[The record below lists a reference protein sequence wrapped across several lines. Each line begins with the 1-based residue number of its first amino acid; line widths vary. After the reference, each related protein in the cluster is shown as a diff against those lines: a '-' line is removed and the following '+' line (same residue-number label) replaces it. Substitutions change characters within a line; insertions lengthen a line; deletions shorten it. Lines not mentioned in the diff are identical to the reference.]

1 MLSIPTVT
9 SMIAVN
15 LSDEDRWK
23 KYNNFSPLVSIFK
36 KFHPLNDEI
45 EKRINQHTFPISYKK
60 NKYLVSPVDRNK
72 FLFLIIK
79 GVVRGF
85 IKDGN
90 TEITTWIAKEN
101 EVVGTIRN
109 LWIDGDSEE
118 YLQALEDVDLIA
130 IPHVLSEYLYE
141 NFAEANIVGRKMMEQ
156 YYRSAEERAYLCR
169 ISSAEKRYKRFL
181 VSFPDLI
188 NRVSLKHIA
197 SFLAIRLETLS
208 RIRAKI

>member
-1 MLSIPTVT
+1 
-9 SMIAVN
+9 MIAVN

-85 IKDGN
+85 IKDGDN
-90 TEITTWIAKEN
+90 EITTWIAKEN
-101 EVVGTIRN
+101 EIVGTIRN
-109 LWIDGDSEE
+109 LWIDGDSDE
-118 YLQALEDVDLIA
+118 YLQALEDVDLVA

-141 NFAEANIVGRKMMEQ
+141 NFPEANIVGRKMMEL
-156 YYRSAEERAYLCR
+156 YYRLAEERAYLCR

-181 VSFPDLI
+181 LSFPDLI
-188 NRVSLKHIA
+188 NRVPLKYIA

>member
-1 MLSIPTVT
+1 MSIQCFA
-9 SMIAVN
+9 MIAVN

-90 TEITTWIAKEN
+90 NEITTWIAKEN

-109 LWIDGDSEE
+109 LWIDGDSDE
-118 YLQALEDVDLIA
+118 YLQALEDVDLVA

-141 NFAEANIVGRKMMEQ
+141 NFPEANIVGRKMMEL

-181 VSFPDLI
+181 LSFPDLI
-188 NRVSLKHIA
+188 NRVSLKYIA

>member
-1 MLSIPTVT
+1 
-9 SMIAVN
+9 MIAVN
-15 LSDEDRWK
+15 LSDEERWK
-23 KYNNFSPLVSIFK
+23 EYNNFSPLIDVFK

-45 EKRINQHTFPISYKK
+45 ERRINQHTFPISYKK
-60 NKYLVSPVDRNK
+60 NKYLLSPVDRNK
-72 FLFLIIK
+72 FLFLIVK

-85 IKDGN
+85 IKDGS
-90 TEITTWIAKEN
+90 TEITTWISKEN

-109 LWIDGDSEE
+109 LWGEGDSEE

-130 IPHVLSEYLYE
+130 IPHVLSDYLFE
-141 NFAEANIVGRKMMEQ
+141 NFTEANVVGRKMMEL

-197 SFLAIRLETLS
+197 SFLAIRMETLS

>member
-1 MLSIPTVT
+1 
-9 SMIAVN
+9 MIAVN

-23 KYNNFSPLVSIFK
+23 RFNNFSPLISIFK

-45 EKRINQHTFPISYKK
+45 ERRINQHTFPVSYKK
-60 NKYLVSPVDRNK
+60 NKFLVSPVDRNK
-72 FLFLIIK
+72 YLFLIVK

-85 IKDGN
+85 IKDGK

-109 LWIDGDSEE
+109 LWIEGDSEE
-118 YLQALEDVDLIA
+118 YLQALEDVELIA
-130 IPHVLSEYLYE
+130 IPHVLSDYLYE
-141 NFAEANIVGRKMMEQ
+141 NFPEANIVGRKMMEL

-181 VSFPDLI
+181 LSFPDLI
-188 NRVSLKHIA
+188 NRVSLKYIA
-197 SFLAIRLETLS
+197 SFLGVRLETLS

>member
-1 MLSIPTVT
+1 
-9 SMIAVN
+9 MIAVN
-15 LSDEDRWK
+15 LSEQDRWK
-23 KYNNFSPLVSIFK
+23 KYNNFSPLISIFK

-60 NKYLVSPVDRNK
+60 NKFLVSPVDRNK
-72 FLFLIIK
+72 YLFLIVK

-85 IKDGN
+85 IKDGAS
-90 TEITTWIAKEN
+90 EITTWIAMEN
-101 EVVGTIRN
+101 EIVGTIRN

-141 NFAEANIVGRKMMEQ
+141 NFAEANVVGRKMMEL
-156 YYRSAEERAYLCR
+156 YYRSAEERAFLCR

-181 VSFPDLI
+181 LSFPDLI

>member
-1 MLSIPTVT
+1 
-9 SMIAVN
+9 MIAVN

-85 IKDGN
+85 IKDGDN
-90 TEITTWIAKEN
+90 EITTWIAKEN
-101 EVVGTIRN
+101 EIVGTIRN
-109 LWIDGDSEE
+109 LWIDGDSDE
-118 YLQALEDVDLIA
+118 YLQALEDVDLVA

-141 NFAEANIVGRKMMEQ
+141 NFPEANIVGRKMMEL

-181 VSFPDLI
+181 LSFPDLI
-188 NRVSLKHIA
+188 NRVSLKYIA

>member
-1 MLSIPTVT
+1 
-9 SMIAVN
+9 MIAVN

-23 KYNNFSPLVSIFK
+23 RYNNFSPLISIFK

-72 FLFLIIK
+72 FLFLIVK

-85 IKDGN
+85 IKDG
-90 TEITTWIAKEN
+90 TAEITTWIAKEN

-109 LWIDGDSEE
+109 LWVEGDSEE

-141 NFAEANIVGRKMMEQ
+141 NFTEANIVGRKMMEQ

>member
-1 MLSIPTVT
+1 
-9 SMIAVN
+9 MIAVN

-72 FLFLIIK
+72 FLFLIVK

-90 TEITTWIAKEN
+90 SEITTWIAKEN

>member
-1 MLSIPTVT
+1 
-9 SMIAVN
+9 MIAVN
-15 LSDEDRWK
+15 LSDGDRWK
-23 KYNNFSPLVSIFK
+23 KYNDFSPLISVFK
-36 KFHPLNDEI
+36 KFHPLNNEI

-72 FLFLIIK
+72 FLFLIVK

-85 IKDGN
+85 IKDGDN
-90 TEITTWIAKEN
+90 EITTWIAKEN

-109 LWIDGDSEE
+109 LWIDGESDE
-118 YLQALEDVDLIA
+118 YLQALEDVDLVA

-141 NFAEANIVGRKMMEQ
+141 NFPEANIVGRKMMEL

-181 VSFPDLI
+181 ISFPDLI
-188 NRVSLKHIA
+188 NRVSLKYIA

>member
-1 MLSIPTVT
+1 
-9 SMIAVN
+9 MIAVN

-72 FLFLIIK
+72 FLFLIVK

-85 IKDGN
+85 IKDGDS
-90 TEITTWIAKEN
+90 EITTWIAKEN

-109 LWIDGDSEE
+109 LWVEGDSEE
-118 YLQALEDVDLIA
+118 YLQALEDVDLVA

-141 NFAEANIVGRKMMEQ
+141 NFSEANIVGRKMMEL

-181 VSFPDLI
+181 ISFPDLI

>member
-1 MLSIPTVT
+1 
-9 SMIAVN
+9 MIAVN

-72 FLFLIIK
+72 FLFLIVK

-90 TEITTWIAKEN
+90 SEITTWIAKEN
-101 EVVGTIRN
+101 EVVGTIMN

>member
-1 MLSIPTVT
+1 
-9 SMIAVN
+9 MIAVN
-15 LSDEDRWK
+15 LSDEDRWR
-23 KYNNFSPLVSIFK
+23 KYNNISPLISIFE

-45 EKRINQHTFPISYKK
+45 KSRINQHTFPISYKK
-60 NKYLVSPVDRNK
+60 NKYLVSPLDRNK
-72 FLFLIIK
+72 YLFLIIK

-85 IKDGN
+85 IKDG
-90 TEITTWIAKEN
+90 TSEITTWIAKEN
-101 EVVGTIRN
+101 EIVGTIRN
-109 LWIDGDSEE
+109 LWGEGESDE
-118 YLQALEDVDLIA
+118 YLQTLEDVDLIA

-141 NFAEANIVGRKMMEQ
+141 NFPEANIVGRKMMEL

-188 NRVSLKHIA
+188 QRVSLKHIA

-208 RIRAKI
+208 RIRTKL

>member
-1 MLSIPTVT
+1 
-9 SMIAVN
+9 MIAVN

-23 KYNNFSPLVSIFK
+23 KYNNFSPLISIFK

-45 EKRINQHTFPISYKK
+45 ERRINQHTFPISYKK

-72 FLFLIIK
+72 YLFLIVK

-141 NFAEANIVGRKMMEQ
+141 NFPEANVVGRKMMEL

-181 VSFPDLI
+181 LSFPDLI

>member
-1 MLSIPTVT
+1 
-9 SMIAVN
+9 MIAVN

-72 FLFLIIK
+72 FLFLIVK

-85 IKDGN
+85 IKDGDN
-90 TEITTWIAKEN
+90 EITTWIAKEN

-109 LWIDGDSEE
+109 LWIDGDSDE
-118 YLQALEDVDLIA
+118 YLQALEDVDLVA

-141 NFAEANIVGRKMMEQ
+141 NFPEANIVGRKMMEL

-181 VSFPDLI
+181 LSFPDLI

>member
-1 MLSIPTVT
+1 
-9 SMIAVN
+9 MIAVN

-85 IKDGN
+85 IRDGN
-90 TEITTWIAKEN
+90 NEITTWIAKEN
-101 EVVGTIRN
+101 EIVGTIRN
-109 LWIDGDSEE
+109 LWIDGDSDE
-118 YLQALEDVDLIA
+118 YLQALEDVDLVA

-141 NFAEANIVGRKMMEQ
+141 NFPEANIVGRKMMEL

-181 VSFPDLI
+181 LSFPDLI
-188 NRVSLKHIA
+188 NRVSLKYIA

>member
-1 MLSIPTVT
+1 
-9 SMIAVN
+9 MIAVN

-90 TEITTWIAKEN
+90 NEITTWIAKEN

-109 LWIDGDSEE
+109 LWIEGDSDE
-118 YLQALEDVDLIA
+118 YLQALEDVDLVA

-141 NFAEANIVGRKMMEQ
+141 NFPEANIVGRKMMEL

-181 VSFPDLI
+181 LSFPDLI
-188 NRVSLKHIA
+188 NRVSLKYIA

>member
-1 MLSIPTVT
+1 MFTVDLS
-9 SMIAVN
+9 
-15 LSDEDRWK
+15 EKDRWR
-23 KYNNFSPLVSIFK
+23 KYNNVSPVVDVFK
-36 KFHPLNDEI
+36 KIHSLNPDI
-45 EKRINQHTFPISYKK
+45 EERINQYTFPVFFKK
-60 NKYLVSPVDRNK
+60 NKFIISPVDKNEY
-72 FLFLIIK
+72 LFLIVK

-85 IKDGN
+85 IKDEK
-90 TEITTWIAKEN
+90 TEITTWISKEN

-109 LWIDGDSEE
+109 LWLAGESEE
-118 YLQALEDVDLIA
+118 YLQALEDVELIA
-130 IPHVLSEYLYE
+130 IPHSLSEYLYE
-141 NFAEANIVGRKMMEQ
+141 NYTEANIVGRKMMEL

-188 NRVSLKHIA
+188 NRVSLKYIA

>member
-1 MLSIPTVT
+1 
-9 SMIAVN
+9 MIAVN

-72 FLFLIIK
+72 FLFLIVK

-85 IKDGN
+85 IKDGDN
-90 TEITTWIAKEN
+90 EITTWIAKEN

-109 LWIDGDSEE
+109 LWIDSDSEE
-118 YLQALEDVDLIA
+118 YLQALEDVDLVA
-130 IPHVLSEYLYE
+130 IPQVLSEYLYE
-141 NFAEANIVGRKMMEQ
+141 NFPEANIVGRKMMEL

-181 VSFPDLI
+181 ISFPDLI

>member
-1 MLSIPTVT
+1 
-9 SMIAVN
+9 MIAVN

-85 IKDGN
+85 IKDGDN
-90 TEITTWIAKEN
+90 EITTWIAKEN

-109 LWIDGDSEE
+109 LWIDGDSDE
-118 YLQALEDVDLIA
+118 YLQALEDVDLVA

-141 NFAEANIVGRKMMEQ
+141 NFPEANIVGRKMMEL

-181 VSFPDLI
+181 LSFPDLI
-188 NRVSLKHIA
+188 NRVSLKYIA

>member
-1 MLSIPTVT
+1 
-9 SMIAVN
+9 MIAVN
-15 LSDEDRWK
+15 LSYEDRWK
-23 KYNNFSPLVSIFK
+23 KFNNFSPFISIFK
-36 KFHPLNDEI
+36 KFHPLNKEI
-45 EKRINQHTFPISYKK
+45 EDRINQHTFPISYKK
-60 NKYLVSPVDRNK
+60 NKFILSPIDRNK
-72 FLFLIIK
+72 YLYLIVK

-90 TEITTWIAKEN
+90 TEITTWIAREN
-101 EVVGTIRN
+101 EIVGTIRN
-109 LWIDGDSEE
+109 LWLEGDSEE
-118 YLQALEDVDLIA
+118 HLQALEDVDLIA

-141 NFAEANIVGRKMMEQ
+141 NYPEANIVGRKIMEL

-169 ISSAEKRYKRFL
+169 ISSAEKRYQRFL

-197 SFLAIRLETLS
+197 SFLSIRLETLS

>member
-1 MLSIPTVT
+1 MSIQCFA
-9 SMIAVN
+9 MIAVN

-90 TEITTWIAKEN
+90 NEITTWIAKEN

-109 LWIDGDSEE
+109 LWIEE
-118 YLQALEDVDLIA
+118 IGRA
-130 IPHVLSEYLYE
+130 HV
-141 NFAEANIVGRKMMEQ
+141 
-156 YYRSAEERAYLCR
+156 
-169 ISSAEKRYKRFL
+169 
-181 VSFPDLI
+181 
-188 NRVSLKHIA
+188 
-197 SFLAIRLETLS
+197 
-208 RIRAKI
+208 

>member
-1 MLSIPTVT
+1 MSIQAVI

-15 LSDEDRWK
+15 LSDEERWK
-23 KYNNFSPLVSIFK
+23 IYNNISPLIDVFK

-45 EKRINQHTFPISYKK
+45 ERRINQHTFPISYKK
-60 NKYLVSPVDRNK
+60 NKYLLSPVDHNK
-72 FLFLIIK
+72 FLFLIVK

-85 IKDGN
+85 IKDGS
-90 TEITTWIAKEN
+90 TEITTWISKEN

-109 LWIDGDSEE
+109 LWGEGDSEE

-130 IPHVLSEYLYE
+130 IPHVLSDYLFE
-141 NFAEANIVGRKMMEQ
+141 NFTEANIVGRKMMEL

-181 VSFPDLI
+181 ASFPDLI

-208 RIRAKI
+208 RIRAKL

>member
-1 MLSIPTVT
+1 
-9 SMIAVN
+9 MIAVN

-23 KYNNFSPLVSIFK
+23 KYNNFSPLISIFK

-72 FLFLIIK
+72 FLFLIVK

-85 IKDGN
+85 IKDGDN
-90 TEITTWIAKEN
+90 EITTWIAKEN

-109 LWIDGDSEE
+109 LWIDGDSDE
-118 YLQALEDVDLIA
+118 YLQALEDVDLVA

-141 NFAEANIVGRKMMEQ
+141 NFSEANIVGRKMMEL

-181 VSFPDLI
+181 LSFPDLI
-188 NRVSLKHIA
+188 NRVSLKYIA

>member
-1 MLSIPTVT
+1 
-9 SMIAVN
+9 MIAVN
-15 LSDEDRWK
+15 LSDEERWK
-23 KYNNFSPLVSIFK
+23 KYNNISPLIDVFK

-45 EKRINQHTFPISYKK
+45 ERRINQHTFPISYRK

-72 FLFLIIK
+72 FLFLIVK

-85 IKDGN
+85 IKDGS
-90 TEITTWIAKEN
+90 TEITTWISKEN

-109 LWIDGDSEE
+109 LWGEGDSEE

-130 IPHVLSEYLYE
+130 IPHVLSDFLFE
-141 NFAEANIVGRKMMEQ
+141 NFSEANVVGRKMMEL

>member
-1 MLSIPTVT
+1 
-9 SMIAVN
+9 MIAVN

-23 KYNNFSPLVSIFK
+23 KYNNFSPLISIFK

-72 FLFLIIK
+72 YLFLIVK

-85 IKDGN
+85 IKDGA
-90 TEITTWIAKEN
+90 TEITTWIAQEN

-141 NFAEANIVGRKMMEQ
+141 NFAEANIVGRKMMEV

-188 NRVSLKHIA
+188 NRVSLKYIA
-197 SFLAIRLETLS
+197 SFLAVRLETLS
-208 RIRAKI
+208 RIRAKL

>member
-1 MLSIPTVT
+1 
-9 SMIAVN
+9 MIAVN

-60 NKYLVSPVDRNK
+60 NKYLVSPVDHNK
-72 FLFLIIK
+72 FLFLIVK

-85 IKDGN
+85 IKDGDN
-90 TEITTWIAKEN
+90 EITTWIAKEN

-109 LWIDGDSEE
+109 LWIDGDSDE
-118 YLQALEDVDLIA
+118 YLQALEDVDLVA

-141 NFAEANIVGRKMMEQ
+141 NFPEANIVGRKMMEL

-181 VSFPDLI
+181 LSFPDLI

>member
-1 MLSIPTVT
+1 
-9 SMIAVN
+9 MIAVN

-72 FLFLIIK
+72 FLFLIVK

-85 IKDGN
+85 IKDGDN
-90 TEITTWIAKEN
+90 EITTWIAKEN

-118 YLQALEDVDLIA
+118 YLQALEDVDLVA

-141 NFAEANIVGRKMMEQ
+141 NFPEANIVGRKMMEL

-181 VSFPDLI
+181 LSFPDLI

>member
-1 MLSIPTVT
+1 
-9 SMIAVN
+9 MIAVN

-72 FLFLIIK
+72 FLFLIVK

-85 IKDGN
+85 IKDGSN
-90 TEITTWIAKEN
+90 EITTWIAKEN

-109 LWIDGDSEE
+109 LWVDGDSEE

-141 NFAEANIVGRKMMEQ
+141 NFPEANIVGRKMMEQ

>member
-1 MLSIPTVT
+1 
-9 SMIAVN
+9 MIAIN
-15 LSDEDRWK
+15 LSGVDRWK
-23 KYNNFSPLVSIFK
+23 KYNNFSPLISIFK

-60 NKYLVSPVDRNK
+60 NKFLVSPVDRNK
-72 FLFLIIK
+72 YLFLIVR

-85 IKDGN
+85 IRDGAS
-90 TEITTWIAKEN
+90 EITTWIAMEN
-101 EVVGTIRN
+101 EIVGTIRN
-109 LWIDGDSEE
+109 LWVDGDSEE

-141 NFAEANIVGRKMMEQ
+141 NFAEANIVGRKMMEL
-156 YYRSAEERAYLCR
+156 YYRSAEERAFLCR

-181 VSFPDLI
+181 LSFPDLI
-188 NRVSLKHIA
+188 NRVSLKYIA